1 MLMTFLTIWKWENIL
16 SEKNCQRKCVEE
28 SFHRQCQ
35 HQCYR
40 RSAPTE
46 SACTCAKNHSQ
57 SVYVFGSAIDI
68 HTCKQRQHLES
79 ICIQWCNIRKT
90 MLLADYKQSKSF
102 CCDCP
107 KISPV
112 TAPTWYSTAAS
123 ARMWACLR
131 YCHRYPYLRALAG
144 ICMQWCSKQIHSHPA
159 PSMLV
164 ERWLRIRVQ
173 HRKSLLPPKP
183 EIQRSASECLKLMS
197 AVTRSRPSSTEKHCL
212 HQNKQQ
218 ADPQYRRPETSF
230 RIGSECL

>member
-144 ICMQWCSKQIHSHPA
+144 ICMQWCSKQIHSHPRWTMIAHSCSA
-159 PSMLV
+159 PKVIASTKT
-164 ERWLRIRVQ
+164 RN
-173 HRKSLLPPKP
+173 P
-183 EIQRSASECLKLMS
+183 EISFRMFELMS

>member
-90 MLLADYKQSKSF
+90 MLLADYKVKKFLLRLSENISSHRTHMVF
-102 CCDCP
+102 NCCKWP
-107 KISPV
+107 HVSMPAILSQISI
-112 TAPTWYSTAAS
+112 
-123 ARMWACLR
+123 
-131 YCHRYPYLRALAG
+131 LAG
-144 ICMQWCSKQIHSHPA
+144 IGRHLHAMMLQINP
-159 PSMLV
+159 
-164 ERWLRIRVQ
+164 
-173 HRKSLLPPKP
+173 
-183 EIQRSASECLKLMS
+183 
-197 AVTRSRPSSTEKHCL
+197 
-212 HQNKQQ
+212 
-218 ADPQYRRPETSF
+218 
-230 RIGSECL
+230 